1 MCSGHGLWT
10 LPAEVDAFVCQFVC
24 MRLLL
29 ITHIERV
36 SDLICIVTF
45 ADCHQELIDWFG
57 LTSDSCL
64 FPKLSFHYKNL
75 SRCRADCCPFP
86 DLLFLV
92 SNSRSSLSSAY
103 NLFMA
108 VTIFYVKFCIENVYN
123 HPQMKQFLL
132 KFNKVKHE

>member
-1 MCSGHGLWT
+1 MNSFLDMQTCIKYISAGHGLWT
-10 LPAEVDAFVCQFVC
+10 LPADVDAFVCN
-24 MRLLL
+24 
-29 ITHIERV
+29 
-36 SDLICIVTF
+36 DLIFIVTF

-64 FPKLSFHYKNL
+64 FPKLSFHYKNF

-92 SNSRSSLSSAY
+92 SNSRSSVSSAY

-123 HPQMKQFLL
+123 HLFYECSV
-132 KFNKVKHE
+132 N